1 MKKISIVL
9 VIILVVILL
18 VVLGFAGYKFYFA
31 KNSTD
36 RNSETGFSYLDATYA
51 IDGSKVTLK
60 NGLSETP
67 AAPGSASKIITKY
80 FGNEAKADFNG
91 DGREDVA
98 FLLTQQTGG
107 TGTFYYVVAAL
118 NTVNGYVGSEG
129 FFLGDRIA
137 PQTTEID
144 SGKTA
149 LGTNRQ
155 SVIVVNYAV
164 RMPGE
169 PFSVQP
175 SLGKS
180 VWLKLDPA
188 TMKFGEVAQN
198 FEGESK

>member
-1 MKKISIVL
+1 MPTVLGIVL
-9 VIILVVILL
+9 GIILLAI
-18 VVLGFAGYKFYFA
+18 LGFAVYKFYFA
-31 KNSTD
+31 KNSTNS
-36 RNSETGFSYLDATYA
+36 NSETGFSYLNATYT

-60 NGLSETP
+60 NGLSEIP
-67 AAPGSASKIITKY
+67 AAPGSASKIITRY
-80 FGNEAKADFNG
+80 FGNEVRADFNG
-91 DGREDVA
+91 DGREDIA

-118 NTVNGYVGSEG
+118 NTVNGYAGSEG

-155 SVIVVNYAV
+155 NVIVVNYAV

-169 PFSVQP
+169 PFSIQP

-180 VWLKLDPA
+180 IWLKLDPV